1 MSWWEWL
8 LRSGCLRHY
17 PGYAL
22 SRFSLRRL
30 CMGRVLPCTPFLA
43 GRHVRYM
50 VRVSEVVAVLVLL
63 ARCEEVEPYA
73 PYGWQGG

>member
-1 MSWWEWL
+1 
-8 LRSGCLRHY
+8 
-17 PGYAL
+17 
-22 SRFSLRRL
+22 
-30 CMGRVLPCTPFLA
+30 MGRVLPCTPFLA
-43 GRHVRYM
+43 GRQVRYM